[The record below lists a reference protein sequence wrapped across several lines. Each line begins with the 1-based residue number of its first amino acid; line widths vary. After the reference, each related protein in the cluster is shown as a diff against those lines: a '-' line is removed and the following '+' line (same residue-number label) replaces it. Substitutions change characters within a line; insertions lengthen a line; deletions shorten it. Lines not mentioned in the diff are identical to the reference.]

1 MLTDQLDFS
10 CNTPVEF
17 PSESASKIQ
26 TAGTENMQESGRPRP
41 IRPKVSSSLV
51 GPFLHFLFPL
61 GAALPPH
68 HQTTA
73 AAAAP
78 PAHARADTFPLPRLP
93 LPSSPLPPPPEP
105 GGRPARARAMTSSS
119 SSPSRKVRNP
129 KPPPPPIQPLAR
141 SPPDSTDL
149 PLPPFAWAFLAPCVV
164 GGSGAEQD
172 RVQPPAEGALGVAGQ
187 PARRLQAQGHR
198 QPPEVPILPP
208 PPFLTEQS
216 LIHCLR
222 GSYYDSFGTWV
233 ELDAWL
239 LFSVSSFD

>member
-26 TAGTENMQESGRPRP
+26 TAGTENMQAKRKAKAQKSPRPRSDP
-41 IRPKVSSSLV
+41 PSTSVY
-51 GPFLHFLFPL
+51 PL
-61 GAALPPH
+61 SLPPH
-68 HQTTA
+68 HQA
-73 AAAAP
+73 AA

-129 KPPPPPIQPLAR
+129 KPPPPDPAAR
-141 SPPDSTDL
+141 EVGSPPDSTDL

-164 GGSGAEQD
+164 GGAGAEQD

-198 QPPEVPILPP
+198 QPAEVPILPS
-208 PPFLTEQS
+208 PPFLIEQS
-216 LIHCLR
+216 LPA
-222 GSYYDSFGTWV
+222 GF
-233 ELDAWL
+233 L
-239 LFSVSSFD
+239 L

>member
-129 KPPPPPIQPLAR
+129 KPPPPDPAAR
-141 SPPDSTDL
+141 EVGSPPDSTDL
-149 PLPPFAWAFLAPCVV
+149 PLSPFRVGFPCSV
-164 GGSGAEQD
+164 
-172 RVQPPAEGALGVAGQ
+172 
-187 PARRLQAQGHR
+187 
-198 QPPEVPILPP
+198 
-208 PPFLTEQS
+208 
-216 LIHCLR
+216 LR
-222 GSYYDSFGTWV
+222 GWCRR
-233 ELDAWL
+233 
-239 LFSVSSFD
+239 